1 MNKAIAVLKAHSPAI
16 LAFGLAFYAQFAT
29 TIAAWITAHPKYASW
44 GTVLT
49 FVIGYYMKSP
59 LSAPAPAQTTAPAA
73 KP

>member
-1 MNKAIAVLKAHSPAI
+1 MNKFLAGLKTHSPAI
-16 LAFGLAFYAQFAT
+16 IAFGLAFYAQFAT
-29 TIAAWITAHPKYASW
+29 TIAAWITSHPKYASW

-59 LSAPAPAQTTAPAA
+59 LSAPAPAQIAAPAV